1 MRKASRRLA
10 QLYDAALAP
19 SGLKS
24 TQLSILGEIAR
35 RNKTPPTMQE
45 LAAELVMDRSTL
57 GHNLRPL
64 ESDGFVELR
73 QDEGDRRRRYVQ
85 LTRDGERKHAE
96 ARTYWAVAQEHFLSV
111 FGQERSADL
120 RTTLLDI
127 AYDERLSSA
136 SQA

>member
-10 QLYDAALAP
+10 QLYDTALAP

-35 RNKTPPTMQE
+35 RSKTPPTMQE

-64 ESDGFVELR
+64 QRDGFVELR
-73 QDEGDRRRRYVQ
+73 QDAGDRRRRYVQ
-85 LTRDGERKHAE
+85 LTSEGQKKHAE
-96 ARTYWAVAQEHFLSV
+96 ARTYWALAQEHFLSI
-111 FGQERSADL
+111 FGEEKSADL

-127 AYDERLSSA
+127 AYDERLTTA
-136 SQA
+136 LEA